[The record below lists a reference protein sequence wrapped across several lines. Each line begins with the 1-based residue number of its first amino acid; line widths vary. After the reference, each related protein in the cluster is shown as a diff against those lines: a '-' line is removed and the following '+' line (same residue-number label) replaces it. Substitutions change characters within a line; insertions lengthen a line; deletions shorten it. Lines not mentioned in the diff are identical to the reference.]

1 MDEALLTHSPAPHPL
16 LWGPVPN
23 KLLTTTSL
31 CPGDWGPLVQD
42 LCHVPHPELG
52 SESPP
57 KLQRSRTK
65 FQWRFPQLAIFR
77 STSELTLINHCP
89 PNCAFR
95 LIKDRILILKLVC
108 LQSPALN
115 PRTTLLS
122 CQGVLLMSSS
132 KWSSRKQRANRKSIN
147 IWKSEKF
154 ISSY

>member
-1 MDEALLTHSPAPHPL
+1 MC
-16 LWGPVPN
+16 PV
-23 KLLTTTSL
+23 
-31 CPGDWGPLVQD
+31 
-42 LCHVPHPELG
+42 PELG

-77 STSELTLINHCP
+77 STSELTLINHYP

-122 CQGVLLMSSS
+122 G
-132 KWSSRKQRANRKSIN
+132 
-147 IWKSEKF
+147 
-154 ISSY
+154 